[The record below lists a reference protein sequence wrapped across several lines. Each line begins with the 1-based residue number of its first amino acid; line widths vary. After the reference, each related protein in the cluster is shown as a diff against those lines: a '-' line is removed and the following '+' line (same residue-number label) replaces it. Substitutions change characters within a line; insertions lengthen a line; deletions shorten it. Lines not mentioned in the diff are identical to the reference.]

1 MRRRRSLQPRPR
13 RQSPREQRSWSS
25 VNMSESSIIAAR
37 LQMARAGDV
46 NTLARHLD
54 ATAHEVHIDAA
65 DVSLA
70 VDKRSNALQAAC
82 WSGNAAAVALL
93 LGRGANPDAT
103 RQHNGGTCL
112 CIAAHAGHCAVVR
125 ALAAHGAQINLP
137 NDNGASP
144 VLIAAEHGHLE
155 TLAALL
161 AMGADPD
168 VPDSKGCSP
177 CYIATSRGH
186 LGCLRVLRAYGAD
199 LDAATKDDRAAPL
212 HIAVGRGRLSAFE
225 LLLDA
230 GARTDLLVVG
240 EARKEWSIR
249 QLIMAKFGLH
259 AATRQ
264 AFLDPL
270 AIVED
275 VAPVVAARQR
285 LSWMGRRVGAVA
297 DLTTDLKRL
306 VGERMLPHRAR
317 LAVCRRAIAERD
329 AVADAAAEPDE
340 ARVERGACEDR
351 GGAAAEP
358 QRLARSA
365 AASGRIID
373 RRNEKKRRLAA
384 DTHADPDA

>member
-1 MRRRRSLQPRPR
+1 
-13 RQSPREQRSWSS
+13 
-25 VNMSESSIIAAR
+25 MSESSIIAVR

-46 NTLARHLD
+46 NMLARHLD
-54 ATAHEVHIDAA
+54 ATTHDVHIDAA
-65 DVSLA
+65 DVSLP

-82 WSGNAAAVALL
+82 WCGNAAAVALL
-93 LGRGANPDAT
+93 LGRGANPDAA

-137 NDNGASP
+137 NNNGASP
-144 VLIAAEHGHLE
+144 AFIAAEHGHLK

-186 LGCLRVLRAYGAD
+186 LACLSVLQAYGAD
-199 LDAATKDDRAAPL
+199 LDAVTKDDRAAAL

-240 EARKEWSIR
+240 EARREWSIR

-270 AIVED
+270 VIAED
-275 VAPVVAARQR
+275 VAPMVAARQR

-306 VGERMLPHRAR
+306 VGARMLPHRAR
-317 LAVCRRAIAERD
+317 LAVSRRATAES
-329 AVADAAAEPDE
+329 VADAAAAEPD
-340 ARVERGACEDR
+340 AAGVERGACGDR
-351 GGAAAEP
+351 VGGAETH
-358 QRLARSA
+358 RLPRSA
-365 AASGRIID
+365 AAASAQVID
-373 RRNEKKRRLAA
+373 RRNEKKRRLAPDA
-384 DTHADPDA
+384 HADPDA